1 MADVPQNGG
10 YLLAAYLI
18 TPVILGG
25 YLLSVWMRVRR
36 TGGQANRRTD
46 GS

>member
-10 YLLAAYLI
+10 YLLAAYVI

-25 YLLSVWMRVRR
+25 YLVSLWVRVK
-36 TGGQANRRTD
+36 GLKAKG
-46 GS
+46 

>member
-10 YLLAAYLI
+10 YLLAAYVV

-25 YLLSVWMRVRR
+25 YLLSLWMRVRR
-36 TGGQANRRTD
+36 MGGKAVRR
-46 GS
+46 

>member
-10 YLLAAYLI
+10 YLLAAYFV

-25 YLLSVWMRVRR
+25 YLMSLWRRVKKAE
-36 TGGQANRRTD
+36 G
-46 GS
+46 